1 MLPPT
6 LPSQATLGRCN
17 TSQPQFLLNHSLFKY
32 FLYSKHYM
40 LWYTNYKNLVKIYSL
55 IINTQQMD
63 SFLLLLFKVNI
74 DRRDLRFYIFKKSA

>member
-1 MLPPT
+1 
-6 LPSQATLGRCN
+6 
-17 TSQPQFLLNHSLFKY
+17 
-32 FLYSKHYM
+32 M